1 MKNKILVGLAILGI
15 TLGVWTA
22 YHMKPDRKPQP
33 PAFTPTSNPYE
44 KGIYANGIVE
54 SFQGGGE
61 NINIYP
67 EVSGTVS
74 KVLVSEGGQVKA
86 GDTLFMLD
94 DTLQRSVAEQQKAQ
108 ADLAQ
113 AQIDVAA
120 ANLKTVQ
127 DQFDKLNAAAA
138 TDPKL
143 VSKDSL
149 DTARNTVNVGRAN
162 VQAAAKQY
170 QVMLKSWQASMAL
183 LDKYN
188 VRAMTG
194 GSILS
199 INVSPGSYIS
209 SLGAYDSYTGE
220 QKPVVIMGNT
230 EGGLAVRCY
239 VDEILIQRL
248 PNLDHVQAQMSVH
261 GTDISIPLKFVRVQP
276 NVSPKIELS
285 SQRTERVDVRVLP
298 IIFSFDTQKDMPVY
312 PGQLVDVYIN
322 AQLESKA
329 N

>member
-1 MKNKILVGLAILGI
+1 MLSLVLIAVMLYVTYAIPYQHVG
-15 TLGVWTA
+15 TQA
-22 YHMKPDRKPQP
+22 M
-33 PAFTPTSNPYE
+33 PALDHRE
-44 KGIYANGIVE
+44 VD
-54 SFQGGGE
+54 
-61 NINIYP
+61 INI
-67 EVSGTVS
+67 E
-74 KVLVSEGGQVKA
+74 
-86 GDTLFMLD
+86 F
-94 DTLQRSVAEQQKAQ
+94 
-108 ADLAQ
+108 
-113 AQIDVAA
+113 
-120 ANLKTVQ
+120 
-127 DQFDKLNAAAA
+127 DQNFDMEM
-138 TDPKL
+138 
-143 VSKDSL
+143 
-149 DTARNTVNVGRAN
+149 ARNTVNVGRAN